1 LENIS
6 LWMTCLII
14 GPIGSTLIIK
24 LFLFL
29 FSPYFPLVSV
39 RGGDDVRQYYAN
51 GHTLLGELI
60 KEMVDKEQREQTLI
74 LQRKVRNR

>member
-1 LENIS
+1 
-6 LWMTCLII
+6 MTCLII
-14 GPIGSTLIIK
+14 GPIGI
-24 LFLFL
+24 
-29 FSPYFPLVSV
+29 SV

-74 LQRKVRNR
+74 LQRKG